1 MKSDRIDEEQSDTA
15 VKPMNIGSALK
26 TCFKIVKEANEKG
39 FRHIEYQSPHNKH
52 TINSISPFW
61 LEKGTLNCVK
71 TEPGLSTPLFLR
83 FMLEFKALS
92 SDAVLLVSKT
102 PAKEVISRLA
112 ACISRIDY
120 SRLKNKRVSKQDL
133 PNLSRVASELYES
146 DCYICCDSEEFSPY
160 FLQSLLNSRSDQ
172 CEPFGL
178 ILISSPQLG
187 EQSDNA
193 IFTDLR
199 NIAETYDLSIIVS
212 KAAPPPVRIQNERN
226 ADDFE
231 KIKSKFDLSMSLR
244 FIEGF
249 NFEIVVEHKSGFTG
263 CICNLVIN
271 PANGLFEVL

>member
-1 MKSDRIDEEQSDTA
+1 MDKNENSGDAEMSA
-15 VKPMNIGSALK
+15 KPKPIGAALK
-26 TCFKIVKEANEKG
+26 TCFKIVKKANEKG
-39 FRHIEYQSPHNKH
+39 FSHIEYQSPHNKH
-52 TINSISPFW
+52 TINSISPYW
-61 LEKGTLNCVK
+61 LEKGTLNCVIM
-71 TEPGLSTPLFLR
+71 EPGLNTSLFLR
-83 FMLEFKALS
+83 FMLEFKELS

-102 PAKEVISRLA
+102 PEKEVITRLA

-120 SRLKNKRVSKQDL
+120 SRLKDKRVSKQDL
-133 PNLSRVASELYES
+133 PSLSRVASELYES
-146 DCYICCDSEEFSPY
+146 DCYICCDSQEFSPY
-160 FLQSLLNSRSDQ
+160 FLRSILNSRSDQ

-178 ILISSPQLG
+178 ILISLPQVG
-187 EQSDNA
+187 KQSDDA

-212 KAAPPPVRIQNERN
+212 QAPQRPGRIQNEHN

-249 NFEIVVEHKSGFTG
+249 HFEIVAEHKRGFTG

>member
-1 MKSDRIDEEQSDTA
+1 MDKNETSGEAEITA
-15 VKPMNIGSALK
+15 KPKPIGDVLK

-39 FRHIEYQSPHNKH
+39 FSHIEYQSPHNKH
-52 TINSISPFW
+52 TINSISPYWF
-61 LEKGTLNCVK
+61 EKGTLNCLMA
-71 TEPGLSTPLFLR
+71 EPGLSTPLLLR

-102 PAKEVISRLA
+102 HAKEVISRLA

-120 SRLKNKRVSKQDL
+120 SRLKDKRISKQDL

-146 DCYICCDSEEFSPY
+146 DCYICCESEEFSPY
-160 FLQSLLNSRSDQ
+160 FLKSLLNGRSDQ

-178 ILISSPQLG
+178 ILISLPQLG
-187 EQSDNA
+187 EHSDDA

-212 KAAPPPVRIQNERN
+212 KVVPPPVRIQNGLN
-226 ADDFE
+226 VDDFE
-231 KIKSKFDLSMSLR
+231 RKKSRFDLAMTLR

-249 NFEIVVEHKSGFTG
+249 NFEVVVEHKSGFTG
-263 CICNLVIN
+263 YICNLVVN